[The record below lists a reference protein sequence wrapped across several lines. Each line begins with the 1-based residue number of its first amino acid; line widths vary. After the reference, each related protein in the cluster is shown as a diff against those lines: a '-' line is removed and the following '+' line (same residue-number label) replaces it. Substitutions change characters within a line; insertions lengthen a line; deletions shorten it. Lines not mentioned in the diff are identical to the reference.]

1 MRAPRPADAPPYAVA
16 FSVADTGIGIAEDK
30 LRLIFEAFQQADG
43 TTSRRYGGT
52 GLGLSISREI
62 ARLLGGEIRVQQH
75 RGGGQRVHA
84 PAPRRAGAVGGG
96 GRGRAAAGRCRPAV
110 CAVPD
115 DDGDEV
121 AAAAGAGLQ
130 PEGARGDGGDG
141 ADALA
146 GRRVLIVDDDVRNV
160 FALASALEVNGMEV
174 RYAQDGR
181 EALDLLAADPDVD
194 LVLMDV
200 MMPEL
205 DGYETTRA
213 LRAMPPFSAL
223 PVIAL
228 TAKAMPGDRERTIEA
243 GASDYV
249 TKPVDVDRLVTRMRR
264 WLAP

>member
-1 MRAPRPADAPPYAVA
+1 MGGARPRPGA
-16 FSVADTGIGIAEDK
+16 
-30 LRLIFEAFQQADG
+30 
-43 TTSRRYGGT
+43 
-52 GLGLSISREI
+52 
-62 ARLLGGEIRVQQH
+62 AR
-75 RGGGQRVHA
+75 
-84 PAPRRAGAVGGG
+84 
-96 GRGRAAAGRCRPAV
+96 RCRPAV
-110 CAVPD
+110 CAVAD

-121 AAAAGAGLQ
+121 AAAAGAGLAAGG
-130 PEGARGDGGDG
+130 GAAGTAATR

-160 FALASALEVNGMEV
+160 FALTSALEVNGMEV
-174 RYAQDGR
+174 RFAQDGR

-213 LRAMPPFSAL
+213 LRAMPRFSAL